1 MDLLIANKKANF
13 KMTLNELRELTPQ
26 EEWLLERRIIKE
38 LEKINDIQEKYKNK
52 IHSQLSSIIRK
63 Y

>member
-26 EEWLLERRIIKE
+26 EEWLLERQIIKE

>member
-1 MDLLIANKKANF
+1 MDLYVANKKANF
-13 KMTLNELRELTPQ
+13 RMSLNELRELTPQ

-52 IHSQLSSIIRK
+52 IHSRLGSIIRK